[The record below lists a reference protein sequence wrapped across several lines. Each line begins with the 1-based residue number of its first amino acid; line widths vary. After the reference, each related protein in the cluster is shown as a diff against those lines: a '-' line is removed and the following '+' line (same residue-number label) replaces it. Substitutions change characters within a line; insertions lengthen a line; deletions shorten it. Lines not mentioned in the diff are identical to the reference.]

1 MLSNATAYLTLCC
14 GDPNTCAHAVLFR
27 FPELDDVFYA
37 LTVHDRE
44 QYFKTYDDGRSLGV
58 SVTALGIIFIGLCV
72 QQVIA
77 PASASVHHACD

>member
-1 MLSNATAYLTLCC
+1 MSNATY
-14 GDPNTCAHAVLFR
+14 PNTCAHAVLFR

-37 LTVHDRE
+37 LTVYERE
-44 QYFKTYDDGRSLGV
+44 QYFKTYEDGRSLGV

-77 PASASVHHACD
+77 PPSVRVHRTCD